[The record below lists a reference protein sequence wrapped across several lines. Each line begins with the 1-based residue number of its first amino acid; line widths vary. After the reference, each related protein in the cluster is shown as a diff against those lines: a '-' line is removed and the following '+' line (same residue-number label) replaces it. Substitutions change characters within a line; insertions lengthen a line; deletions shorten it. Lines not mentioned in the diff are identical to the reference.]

1 MNSHV
6 FFDLD
11 NTLWDFKGNS
21 RDTLLELFAYFRLN
35 SIIPD
40 AESFIEIY
48 EGFNAECWAAYQRNE
63 MRKDFLRH
71 QRFFL
76 TLAHFGFKNRTLAK
90 KLGGEYVA
98 RSPLKTKLLPHAREV
113 VQGLYAEFPLHIITN
128 GFKEVQAVKL
138 RESGLAPY
146 FKEIITSEK
155 AGHKKPSPRIFQLAL
170 KRAGALAGQS
180 WMVGDDYQAD
190 ALGGLQSGLRPIWLE
205 SSESELVQPG
215 IQRVGSLLEVPALIL
230 GRPLSDFKQ
239 S

>member
-1 MNSHV
+1 MKSHV

-11 NTLWDFKGNS
+11 NTLWDFKANS
-21 RDTLLELFAYFRLN
+21 RDTLTELYAYFRLN
-35 SIIPD
+35 TIIPNN
-40 AESFIEIY
+40 ELFIEIY
-48 EGFNAECWAAYQRNE
+48 EGFNAACWAAYQRNE

-90 KLGGEYVA
+90 KLGEEYVT
-98 RSPLKTKLLPHAREV
+98 RSPLKTKLLPHAMEV
-113 VQGLYAEFPLHIITN
+113 VERLHAEFPLHIITN
-128 GFKEVQAVKL
+128 GFQEVQSVKL

-170 KRAGALAGQS
+170 KRSGAAAEQS

-190 ALGGLQSGLRPIWLE
+190 ALGGWQSGLRSIWLE
-205 SSESELVQPG
+205 PTAETSSPPE
-215 IQRVGSLLEVPALIL
+215 IQKVACLSEVPKIIL
-230 GRPLSDFKQ
+230 G
-239 S
+239 

>member
-90 KLGGEYVA
+90 KLG
-98 RSPLKTKLLPHAREV
+98 
-113 VQGLYAEFPLHIITN
+113 
-128 GFKEVQAVKL
+128 
-138 RESGLAPY
+138 
-146 FKEIITSEK
+146 
-155 AGHKKPSPRIFQLAL
+155 
-170 KRAGALAGQS
+170 
-180 WMVGDDYQAD
+180 
-190 ALGGLQSGLRPIWLE
+190 
-205 SSESELVQPG
+205 
-215 IQRVGSLLEVPALIL
+215 
-230 GRPLSDFKQ
+230 
-239 S
+239 